1 MIMRPVIGLIIIL
14 LGLAKDL
21 DITSMMSIIMALI
34 VFCLI
39 WENITSLHCHAGI
52 WEPWNNTIYPEQRV
66 ASDDS
71 NVPVIRDESSDSAR
85 A

>member
-21 DITSMMSIIMALI
+21 DIMSIIMALI